1 MHDALT
7 AAPKMPQQ
15 RSVVPKSCPGAMS
28 PPRGPA
34 VTTTTSR
41 LLTRV
46 HKSEATRRD
55 PLVGLFIRQSYIF
68 ISYGDEALR
77 FYVVF

>member
-1 MHDALT
+1 MHDAPA

-15 RSVVPKSCPGAMS
+15 RSTVPKSCPGAM
-28 PPRGPA
+28 PPPGGPA
-34 VTTTTSR
+34 VTAATSR

-46 HKSEATRRD
+46 HKNEATRRN
-55 PLVGLFIRQSYIF
+55 PLIGLFIRQSYIF

>member
-1 MHDALT
+1 MHDAPA

-15 RSVVPKSCPGAMS
+15 RSTVPKSCPGAMP

-34 VTTTTSR
+34 VTTATSR

-55 PLVGLFIRQSYIF
+55 LLFIRQSYIF